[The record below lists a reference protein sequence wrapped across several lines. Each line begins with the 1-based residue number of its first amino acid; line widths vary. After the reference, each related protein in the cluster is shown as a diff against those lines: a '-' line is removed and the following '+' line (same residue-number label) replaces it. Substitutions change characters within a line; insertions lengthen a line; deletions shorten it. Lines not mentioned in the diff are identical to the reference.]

1 MRRCMTD
8 VARVPTDWRAGLLA
22 LGMRAVARL
31 PWPLLA
37 AAGAALGE
45 LAYWF
50 APRAR
55 RVGHINLALC
65 FPELAPRARR
75 GLLRAHFRA
84 LGSSGFTLPV
94 AWWGAPARL
103 KKLVRVRDRAQ
114 YDALVASGRAVIL
127 LAPHFVALDIGG
139 MRLSLERP
147 IVSMYR
153 APKWR
158 PLARAFA
165 QRERANAVLFERD
178 GPLKQLIKFI
188 RAGRPFYYLPDQDP
202 GGAPHVFAPF
212 FNVPT
217 ATLTALARMAQ
228 MTGAAIVPCATALTS
243 QGAEVRLWPA
253 LEGFP
258 SGDPLADAAHMNR
271 AIEAMVR
278 AYPAQYLWIY
288 KRFKTRPG
296 GGRSPYDR

>member
-1 MRRCMTD
+1 MTE
-8 VARVPTDWRAGLLA
+8 RQGQRDWHAALLVW
-22 LGMRAVARL
+22 GMRAAARL
-31 PWPLLA
+31 PWRFLA
-37 AAGAALGE
+37 ACGAALGE
-45 LAYWF
+45 VAYWL

-55 RVGHINLALC
+55 RVGHINLRLC
-65 FPELAPRARR
+65 FPELSPPARR
-75 GLLRAHFRA
+75 RWLRAHFRA
-84 LGSSGFTLPV
+84 LGGSSFTLPI
-94 AWWGAPARL
+94 AWWGAPERL
-103 KKLVRVRDRAQ
+103 KRLVRVRDRAQ
-114 YDALVASGRAVIL
+114 YDAIIGAGRAVIL

-153 APKWR
+153 APKWQ

-178 GPLKQLIKFI
+178 GPLKRLIKLV
-188 RAGRPFYYLPDQDP
+188 REGRPFYYLPDQDP

-228 MTGAAIVPCATALTS
+228 MTGAAVIPCATALTHA
-243 QGAEVRLWPA
+243 GAEVRLWPA

-258 SGDPLADAAHMNR
+258 SGDAAADAAHMNR
-271 AIEAMVR
+271 AIETMVR

-296 GGRSPYDR
+296 GGRAPYDV

>member
-1 MRRCMTD
+1 MTN
-8 VARVPTDWRAGLLA
+8 AAQAPADWRAALLVFA
-22 LGMRAVARL
+22 MRAIARL
-31 PWPLLA
+31 PWRLLA
-37 AAGAALGE
+37 TIGAALGE
-45 LAYWF
+45 AAYWL

-55 RVGHINLALC
+55 RVGHINLGLC
-65 FPELAPRARR
+65 FPELARASRR
-75 GLLRAHFRA
+75 DLLRAHFRA
-84 LGSSGFTLPV
+84 LGRTSFTLPI

-114 YDALVASGRAVIL
+114 YDAYVATGRAVIL

-178 GPLKQLIKFI
+178 GPLKRLIKLI
-188 RAGRPFYYLPDQDP
+188 REGRPFYYLPDQDP

-228 MTGAAIVPCATALTS
+228 MTNAAVIPCATMSTPA
-243 QGAEVRLWPA
+243 GAEVRLWPA

-258 SGDPLADAAHMNR
+258 SGDAVADAAHMNR
-271 AIEAMVR
+271 AIETMVR

>member
-1 MRRCMTD
+1 MTE
-8 VARVPTDWRAGLLA
+8 RQGQRDWRASLLVW
-22 LGMRAVARL
+22 GMRAAARL
-31 PWPLLA
+31 PWRFLA
-37 AAGAALGE
+37 AGGAALGE
-45 LAYWF
+45 VAYWL

-55 RVGHINLALC
+55 RVGHINLRLC
-65 FPELAPRARR
+65 FPELTPLARR
-75 GLLRAHFRA
+75 RLLRAHFRA
-84 LGSSGFTLPV
+84 LGGSSFTLPL
-94 AWWGAPARL
+94 AWWGAPERL
-103 KKLVRVRDRAQ
+103 KRLVRVRDRAQ
-114 YDALVASGRAVIL
+114 YDAFTAAGRAVIL

-153 APKWR
+153 APKWQ

-165 QRERANAVLFERD
+165 QRERANAVLFERN
-178 GPLKQLIKFI
+178 GPLKRLITLI
-188 RAGRPFYYLPDQDP
+188 RKGRPFYYLPDQDP

-228 MTGAAIVPCATALTS
+228 MTGAAVIPCATALT
-243 QGAEVRLWPA
+243 QAGAEVRLWPA
-253 LEGFP
+253 LAGFP
-258 SGDPLADAAHMNR
+258 SGDAAADAAHMNR
-271 AIEAMVR
+271 AIETMVR

-296 GGRSPYDR
+296 GARAPYDL